1 MGQNEIERSNKE
13 RQTTVRGYILSIWG
27 LIDPIYYFFSRLTY
41 PPLIDKKDNILRIR
55 LTKYKGRNITLSDGT
70 KINKNDILVKI
81 HLHNVR
87 LLKELKGIKSEL
99 KKAKLI
105 FQYVRRS
112 LPGVECFIQN
122 SPHAGKIKGVLG
134 ITSRNK
140 GSERLGFEIFDI
152 TNPLYK
158 YFKICAFLPI
168 GLISSHSSCFKDMV
182 KHHQPRY
189 LLMSTDKLRT
199 LYGPHSTLKKEMP

>member
-1 MGQNEIERSNKE
+1 M
-13 RQTTVRGYILSIWG
+13 RGYILSIWAM
-27 LIDPIYYFFSRLTY
+27 IDPLYFFLSRLTY

-55 LTKYKGRNITLSDGT
+55 LTKYKGRDITLSDGT
-70 KINKNDILVKI
+70 RIKKNDILVKI

-87 LLKELKGIKSEL
+87 LLKELKGINSEL

-122 SPHAGKIKGVLG
+122 SPRAGKIKGVLG

-140 GSERLGFEIFDI
+140 GSERLGFEVIDI
-152 TNPLYK
+152 SNSLYRC
-158 YFKICAFLPI
+158 FKICAFLPI
-168 GLISSHSSCFKDMV
+168 GLLSSRGSCFKDIF
-182 KHHQPRY
+182 KHHQPKY
-189 LLMSTDKLRT
+189 LFMSTDKLT
-199 LYGPHSTLKKEMP
+199 SLYGAHSTFNKDMP